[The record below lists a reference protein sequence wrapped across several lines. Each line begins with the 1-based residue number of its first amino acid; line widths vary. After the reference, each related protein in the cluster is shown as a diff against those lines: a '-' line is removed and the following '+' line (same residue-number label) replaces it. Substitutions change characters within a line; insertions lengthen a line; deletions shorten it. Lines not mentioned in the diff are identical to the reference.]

1 MKRPMLSV
9 RTRLMFI
16 SKQVGDA
23 CLQILE
29 LRSEVYNVHKHAAC
43 LIPSHTQAA

>member
-9 RTRLMFI
+9 RTRLKFI

-29 LRSEVYNVHKHAAC
+29 LRSEVYKVHKHAAR